1 MTRQRL
7 FTLDRQSSQA
17 AGPEP
22 PPSSWPSLK
31 KLDVKF
37 KIKYGYHS
45 LCTLLNLEELVKVE
59 DDSRDVAEEE
69 DADDAYQDGRK
80 VHLFESF
87 KILWFCSV
95 PTIQYN

>member
-22 PPSSWPSLK
+22 TPSSWPSLE
-31 KLDVKF
+31 KLNVKF
-37 KIKYGYHS
+37 KTGKSMDITLLNS

-59 DDSRDVAEEE
+59 DDSRNVAEEE

-80 VHLFESF
+80 VHLFKTF
-87 KILWFCSV
+87 
-95 PTIQYN
+95 